1 MLGFSPT
8 FAGRRCER
16 MAKPDDRSDNVE
28 KLQRSIQNTMANLR
42 EANDFLKAHGQEMRA
57 EDKAAL
63 EAKNERR
70 ERAIE
75 GFRDELKDEVEDST
89 QL

>member
-1 MLGFSPT
+1 
-8 FAGRRCER
+8 

-28 KLQRSIQNTMANLR
+28 KLQRAIQNTMANLR
-42 EANDFLKAHGQEMRA
+42 EANDFLKAHEEKMKASDRA
-57 EDKAAL
+57 AI

-75 GFRDELKDEVEDST
+75 GFREEIKDEIEDAH

>member
-1 MLGFSPT
+1 
-8 FAGRRCER
+8 

-28 KLQRSIQNTMANLR
+28 KLQRAIQNTMANLR
-42 EANDFLKAHGQEMRA
+42 EANDFLKAHEEEMKASDRA
-57 EDKAAL
+57 AI

-75 GFRDELKDEVEDST
+75 GFREEIKDEIEDAH